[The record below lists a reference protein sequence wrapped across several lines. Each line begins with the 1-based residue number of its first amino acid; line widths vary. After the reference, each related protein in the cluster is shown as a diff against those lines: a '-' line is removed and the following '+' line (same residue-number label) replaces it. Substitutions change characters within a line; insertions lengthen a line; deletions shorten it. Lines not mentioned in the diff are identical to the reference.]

1 MLCLI
6 AFIGFVYGAPVEE
19 TVNTQVVKTS
29 QVNSNPLHVSSQAVD
44 EQMQDDQQKMLTT
57 KKPQVVEI
65 VESGA
70 EKQTDGSYSFHY
82 RGADGTFRE
91 ETAVVKNPGTDH
103 EYLEINGAYSFLDA
117 DGKEVVVHYKADDKG
132 FVPVG
137 NNIPDAIS
145 LAAKENSLLPPVKK
159 DNGIV
164 VIEDDLEEV
173 EGSNETVLQKQE

>member
-1 MLCLI
+1 MQLCLI
-6 AFIGFVYGAPVEE
+6 VFIALAYGAPLEDASKA
-19 TVNTQVVKTS
+19 QVQPS
-29 QVNSNPLHVSSQAVD
+29 EVNSNPLDVTSPAVD
-44 EQMQDDQQKMLTT
+44 EQVQDDGGKSITT

-70 EKQTDGSYSFHY
+70 EKQNDGSYSFHY
-82 RGADGTFRE
+82 RGSDGTFRE

-103 EYLEINGAYSFLDA
+103 AYLEINGAYSFFDA
-117 DGKEVVVHYKADDKG
+117 DGKEVIVQYKADDKG

-159 DNGIV
+159 VD
-164 VIEDDLEEV
+164 EDDEEDV
-173 EGSNETVLQKQE
+173 EDSDESVLKKQE